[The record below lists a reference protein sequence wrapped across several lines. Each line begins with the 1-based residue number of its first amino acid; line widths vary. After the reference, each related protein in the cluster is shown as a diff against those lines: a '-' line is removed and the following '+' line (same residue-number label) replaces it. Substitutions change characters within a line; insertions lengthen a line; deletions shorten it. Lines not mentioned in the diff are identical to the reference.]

1 MGHISDDL
9 PVRITQLDL
18 EHLMILENSTHPWLS
33 KIIRA
38 VQNGAEI
45 DPGPLTIQKP
55 VFDDGPLVI
64 LRSTR
69 DPLAITRRI
78 LESHRALLRAIDQG
92 QYLEGLSPEVLA
104 DLRLSARTEFERASQ
119 RLIANAWALW
129 RQKCDIAQVQRDW
142 ARFPDLLRQWSRIKQ
157 MAFLLAAG
165 SYALRFGFAAIARR
179 SVRSAMIN
187 THVLGRA

>member
-1 MGHISDDL
+1 MWHIPDDL

-18 EHLMILENSTHPWLS
+18 EHLMILENSTHPWRS

-45 DPGPLTIQKP
+45 DPGPLTIHKP

-64 LRSTR
+64 LRSAR
-69 DPLAITRRI
+69 DPLAITHRI
-78 LESHRALLRAIDQG
+78 LESHRALLRAIDRG
-92 QYLEGLSPEVLA
+92 QYLEGLSPEVLV

-129 RQKCDIAQVQRDW
+129 RQKCDVAQVQRDW
-142 ARFPDLLRQWSRIKQ
+142 TKFPDLLRQWSRIKQ
-157 MAFLLAAG
+157 MAFLLSAG
-165 SYALRFGFAAIARR
+165 GYALRFGFEAIARR
-179 SVRSAMIN
+179 SVSSALIN